1 MWLDQCDAASSDPFG
16 VRHPRD
22 TESLSAVPGGH
33 DKDET
38 GRALSLEVTG
48 GSTWTSASTV
58 TGCLGLSLCLN
69 AIFYPSVHLSICLTT
84 VCFVAVRPCL
94 SVCQSV
100 NLSVSS
106 LQSNAPATL
115 NVISFLT
122 TLSLLSLRFQ
132 RSINNHIVKSKQ
144 YYYSSHLPRL
154 KEGLYFNYLIAQT
167 TCIKA
172 TVSS

>member
-1 MWLDQCDAASSDPFG
+1 MNVCIHCDWLL
-16 VRHPRD
+16 R
-22 TESLSAVPGGH
+22 SLSVPECNFLPVCPFVYLPDDCLLCGC
-33 DKDET
+33 
-38 GRALSLEVTG
+38 APLSV
-48 GSTWTSASTV
+48 
-58 TGCLGLSLCLN
+58 
-69 AIFYPSVHLSICLTT
+69 
-84 VCFVAVRPCL
+84 CL
-94 SVCQSV
+94 SVSQSV